1 MNAIV
6 ALTTPTHLKLRIA
19 DFLLLHDA
27 GAFVDFAK
35 TELID
40 GDVVYMNAQHRPHS
54 FAKNL
59 LARRLDAALAAVAP
73 HLSMLIEVSVAMPP
87 NDVPEPDIVVTS
99 EPRGEG
105 PVPLASVALCVEVA
119 DASRDHDLR
128 TKVALYARQGVP
140 EYWVVD
146 LNANMVVCMSEPGD
160 GGYGRCRDIAFG
172 QPIVA
177 ATIDGL
183 SVATDG
189 LS

>member
-6 ALTTPTHLKLRIA
+6 ARTTPTHLKLRVG
-19 DFLLLHDA
+19 DFRLLNDA
-27 GAFVDFAK
+27 GAFVEFAK

-40 GDVVYMNAQHRPHS
+40 GEVVCMNAQHRPHS
-54 FAKNL
+54 YAKNL
-59 LARRLDAALAAVAP
+59 MARRLDAALAAVAP
-73 HLSMLIEVSVAMPP
+73 HLTALIEVSIEIPP

-128 TKVALYARQGVP
+128 IKAALYARQAIP

-146 LNANMVVCMSEPGD
+146 LNDGMLVQMSEPANA
-160 GGYGRCRDIAFG
+160 GYGRIDRYPFG
-172 QPIVA
+172 ERVAA
-177 ATIDGL
+177 ATIAGL
-183 SVATDG
+183 SLATDG